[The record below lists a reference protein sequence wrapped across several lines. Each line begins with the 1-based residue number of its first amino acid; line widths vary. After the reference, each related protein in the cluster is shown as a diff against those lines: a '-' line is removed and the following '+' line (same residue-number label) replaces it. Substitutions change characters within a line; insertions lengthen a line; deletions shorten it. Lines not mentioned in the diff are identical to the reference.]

1 MSDHRKSSQ
10 RRGQSPRLAQ
20 DGTRVIRAGLPEPE
34 QGEPFLPGPVFAA
47 PFHFTG
53 DPADSPNVYNR
64 YGNPTWTRYE
74 EAVGGLEDAEAVLFP
89 SGMAAATALLLTRLG
104 PGSVLAADAGS
115 YHGVRKF
122 AETHLEP
129 RGVELRLAAPARLA
143 EAAQGADLLWLETPS
158 NPNLEVYDIAALT
171 EVGVPTVVDNTTA
184 GPLLQR
190 PLDLGAHFT
199 LTSATKQMSGHADVM
214 LGYVTTRDADAAQS
228 LRNWRTYAGA
238 IPGPFETWLA
248 HRSLPT
254 LALRLERGCDNALAI
269 ARLLAARDDVEAV
282 RYPGLATDPGHEVAK
297 RQMRG
302 YGMVVSFDLG
312 TAERAESFLA
322 SAELVTDA
330 TSFGSVHT
338 CAERRA
344 RWGGDAVSEGFI
356 RLSAGCEESADL
368 LGDIERALDRAGP
381 ESVSR

>member
-1 MSDHRKSSQ
+1 MSEL
-10 RRGQSPRLAQ
+10 G
-20 DGTRVIRAGLPEPE
+20 DGTRVVRAGLPEPE
-34 QGEPFLPGPVFAA
+34 QGEPFLPGPVLAA

-74 EAVGGLEDAEAVLFP
+74 EAVGSLEDAEAVLFP
-89 SGMAAATALLLTRLG
+89 SGMAAAAALLLTRLG
-104 PGSVLAADAGS
+104 PGSVLAADAGA
-115 YHGVRKF
+115 YHGVRRLAK
-122 AETHLEP
+122 THLEP
-129 RGVELRLAAPARLA
+129 RGVELRLVPPAELA
-143 EAAQGADLLWLETPS
+143 EAARGADLLWLETPS

-171 EVGVPTVVDNTTA
+171 EAGVPTVVDNTTA

-190 PLDLGAHFT
+190 PLDLGAHFA

-214 LGYVTTRDADAAQS
+214 LGYVTTRDADAAQA
-228 LRNWRTYAGA
+228 LRTWRTYAGA

-269 ARLLAARDDVEAV
+269 ARLLAARDDVEGL
-282 RYPGLATDPGHEVAK
+282 RYPGLLTDPGHEVAK

-312 TAERAESFLA
+312 SAERAERFLA
-322 SAELVTDA
+322 GARLVTDS

-338 CAERRA
+338 TAERRA
-344 RWGGDAVSEGFI
+344 RWGGDAVSDGFI
-356 RLSAGCEESADL
+356 RLSAGSEETADL
-368 LGDIERALDRAGP
+368 LADIERALNA
-381 ESVSR
+381 

>member
-1 MSDHRKSSQ
+1 MSNHRKSSQ
-10 RRGQSPRLAQ
+10 RRGQSPRLAH
-20 DGTRVIRAGLPEPE
+20 DGTRVVRAGLPEPE

-53 DPADSPNVYNR
+53 APADSPNVYNR

-115 YHGVRKF
+115 YHGVRRF

-129 RGVELRLAAPARLA
+129 RGVELRLAAPAGLA

-171 EVGVPTVVDNTTA
+171 ELGVPTVVDNTTA

-190 PLDLGAHFT
+190 PLDLGALFT
-199 LTSATKQMSGHADVM
+199 ITSATKQMSGHADLM
-214 LGYVTTRDADAAQS
+214 LGYVTTRDADAAQT

-282 RYPGLATDPGHEVAK
+282 RYPGLPTDPGHEVAK

-322 SAELVTDA
+322 GAELVTDA

-356 RLSAGCEESADL
+356 RLSAGCEETADL
-368 LGDIERALDRAGP
+368 LADIESALDAA
-381 ESVSR
+381 